1 MSDIFGKV
9 CSIFLAV
16 IILFGMPLVYMDE
29 RAKTAEQMYL
39 LTEATHFVDSV
50 CNTGSISGQMLRTFY
65 ASLARDAAVYE
76 VTFVHE
82 QPEYVYDETAEGYVR
97 CETYHD
103 EEDIRMQVEQGHD
116 YFFSRGDF
124 LLVTIEKKAGF
135 MLLPGI
141 NDRTVSIRYGGTVKY
156 EAY

>member
-65 ASLARDAAVYE
+65 VSLARDAAVYE

-82 QPEYVYDETAEGYVR
+82 QPEYVYDEAAEGYVR

-103 EEDIRMQVEQGHD
+103 EADIRAEVEQGRD

-124 LLVTIEKKAGF
+124 LLITIEKKAGF
-135 MLLPGI
+135 VLLPGI
-141 NDRTVSIRYGGTVKY
+141 KDQTVSIRYGGTVKY

>member
-1 MSDIFGKV
+1 MSDVFGKV

-16 IILFGMPLVYMDE
+16 IILFGMPLIYMNE

-50 CNTGSISGQMLRTFY
+50 CNTGFISGQMLRTFY
-65 ASLARDAAVYE
+65 ASLACDAAVYE
-76 VTFVHE
+76 VAFVHE
-82 QPEYVYDETAEGYVR
+82 QPEYVFDEAADHYVL

-103 EEDIRMQVEQGHD
+103 EEDIRRQVELGSD
-116 YFFSRGDF
+116 YFFNRGDF
-124 LLVTIEKKAGF
+124 LLITIEKKAGF
-135 MLLPGI
+135 SLIPDI
-141 NDRTVSIRYGGTVKY
+141 KDHTVSIRYGGTVKY